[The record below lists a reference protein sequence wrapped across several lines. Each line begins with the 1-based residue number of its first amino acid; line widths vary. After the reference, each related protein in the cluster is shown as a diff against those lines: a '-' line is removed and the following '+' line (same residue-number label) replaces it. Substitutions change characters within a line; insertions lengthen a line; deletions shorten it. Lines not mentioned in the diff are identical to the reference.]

1 MAQRA
6 YQFRPMTADEL
17 PLMRRWL
24 RSSHMREWWGE
35 PETELGYIRDMIEGR
50 DTTRPFIFS
59 ADGEPLGYIQYWF
72 VSDHQNATWI
82 ADHPWLTELPADA
95 VGVDLSIGNADKLA
109 QGVGSGALRAFAQR
123 LVRQGYRT
131 IIIDPDPANR
141 RAVRAYEKAG
151 FRAVSRLLGQ
161 TGDTLIMQYES
172 NENDPDR

>member
-6 YQFRPMTADEL
+6 YQFRPMTAGDL
-17 PLMRRWL
+17 PLMRQWL
-24 RSSHMREWWGE
+24 ESPHMREWWGE

-72 VSDHQNATWI
+72 VGDHRNPTWI

-95 VGVDLSIGNADKLA
+95 VGVDLSVGDADKLA
-109 QGVGSGALRAFAQR
+109 QGVGSGALRAFAQG

-131 IIIDPDPANR
+131 IIIDPDSANR
-141 RAVRAYEKAG
+141 RAVRACEKAG
-151 FRAVSRLLGQ
+151 FLAVSRLLGR